1 MSGLGI
7 KERVRAPLFDRLSLT
22 AEVKGERV
30 AAAGLLDRAGQRE
43 SLQRE
48 LNRLLNTRS
57 TFLTGKK
64 GQKDERT
71 VVDYGLPDYSAMYTR
86 STEDQKKLAELVRRT
101 VEAFEPRL
109 SQVKVDAEVLGNSDK
124 TMMVKVS
131 GNLANGRLMERVS
144 FSLQV
149 TGEDLRGCRL
159 GS

>member
-1 MSGLGI
+1 MAGLGI
-7 KERVRAPLFDRLSLT
+7 KEGVRPPLFDRLSLT
-22 AEVKGERV
+22 HEIKGGRV
-30 AAAGLLDRAGQRE
+30 AASGMLDREGQRE

-57 TFLTGKK
+57 TFSTGKK

-86 STEDQKKLAELVRRT
+86 STEDQKKLADMVRRT

-109 SQVKVDAEVLGNSDK
+109 GQIKVDAEVLGDTDK
-124 TMMVKVS
+124 TMMVRVS

-149 TGEDLRGCRL
+149 TGEDLKGGRL